1 MVYNWPPES
10 ERYRRVARFV
20 DALFSKIGQLQQPP
34 RHPKWKDTGLSVTV
48 AGLERFKPAQD
59 WLDKAQPAA
68 ATQPGPTA
76 ATAEEFRSFLVQKNG
91 GENVSQQD
99 TAKAYND
106 FLRWRAGQK

>member
-1 MVYNWPPES
+1 
-10 ERYRRVARFV
+10 
-20 DALFSKIGQLQQPP
+20 LQQPP
-34 RHPKWKDTGLSVTV
+34 RHPKWRDTAISLDV

-68 ATQPGPTA
+68 ATQSGPST

-91 GENVSQQD
+91 PENVSEQD